1 MAEKEKLLEL
11 KNVVYSFHTYGGEV
25 KAVRDVSFEVR
36 KGEILGIVGESGCGK
51 SVTAQC
57 IMRLNPEPPGFFEG
71 GEILFNGKDVLKMD
85 KKELRQLRGGDIGFV
100 FQESS
105 LIQTLNVEENIVL
118 QGSFDSG
125 IYLDRTFLDSLICY
139 LGLENLRHHYPREL
153 SGGERQRVAIARA
166 VYGKTRVIMA
176 DEPTANL
183 DSRQSLKAATLLK
196 DCCRTYHQ
204 TILMATHN
212 PVIAQVCDRAVH
224 LENGVLTEG

>member
-1 MAEKEKLLEL
+1 MALIRAEQIRKNYVQGKQIVEVLKGVEFCAGQGEFIAVLGASGSGKTTLLHTLAGFEKPDVGRIWIGGYPLHQMKEKEKTIFWRR
-11 KNVVYSFHTYGGEV
+11 N
-25 KAVRDVSFEVR
+25 
-36 KGEILGIVGESGCGK
+36 
-51 SVTAQC
+51 
-57 IMRLNPEPPGFFEG
+57 
-71 GEILFNGKDVLKMD
+71 
-85 KKELRQLRGGDIGFV
+85 IGFV

-139 LGLENLRHHYPREL
+139 LGLEKLRHHYPREL

-204 TILMATHN
+204 TILWQHIIRLLLKSVTVRFTWKM
-212 PVIAQVCDRAVH
+212 VC
-224 LENGVLTEG
+224 

>member
-1 MAEKEKLLEL
+1 MRFLELQEAERRLYCTRLQDLKSRMQDGYGGYPLHQMKEKEKTIFWRR
-11 KNVVYSFHTYGGEV
+11 N
-25 KAVRDVSFEVR
+25 
-36 KGEILGIVGESGCGK
+36 
-51 SVTAQC
+51 
-57 IMRLNPEPPGFFEG
+57 
-71 GEILFNGKDVLKMD
+71 
-85 KKELRQLRGGDIGFV
+85 IGFV

-139 LGLENLRHHYPREL
+139 LGLEKLRHHYPREL
-153 SGGERQRVAIARA
+153 SGGERQRGAIARA

-204 TILMATHN
+204 TILMAAHN

>member
-1 MAEKEKLLEL
+1 MALIRAEQIRKNYVQGKQIVEVLKGVEFCAGQGEFIAVLGASGGGKTTLLHTLVGFEKPDAGRIWIGGYPLHQMKEKEKTIFRRR
-11 KNVVYSFHTYGGEV
+11 N
-25 KAVRDVSFEVR
+25 
-36 KGEILGIVGESGCGK
+36 
-51 SVTAQC
+51 
-57 IMRLNPEPPGFFEG
+57 
-71 GEILFNGKDVLKMD
+71 
-85 KKELRQLRGGDIGFV
+85 IGFV

-196 DCCRTYHQ
+196 DLSLIH
-204 TILMATHN
+204 I
-212 PVIAQVCDRAVH
+212 
-224 LENGVLTEG
+224 

>member
-1 MAEKEKLLEL
+1 MGVVLL
-11 KNVVYSFHTYGGEV
+11 YSYKT
-25 KAVRDVSFEVR
+25 VRTFR
-36 KGEILGIVGESGCGK
+36 
-51 SVTAQC
+51 
-57 IMRLNPEPPGFFEG
+57 RRN
-71 GEILFNGKDVLKMD
+71 
-85 KKELRQLRGGDIGFV
+85 IGFV

-118 QGSFDSG
+118 QASFDSG

-176 DEPTANL
+176 DQPTANL

>member
-1 MAEKEKLLEL
+1 M
-11 KNVVYSFHTYGGEV
+11 
-25 KAVRDVSFEVR
+25 
-36 KGEILGIVGESGCGK
+36 
-51 SVTAQC
+51 
-57 IMRLNPEPPGFFEG
+57 
-71 GEILFNGKDVLKMD
+71 
-85 KKELRQLRGGDIGFV
+85 
-100 FQESS
+100 
-105 LIQTLNVEENIVL
+105 L
-118 QGSFDSG
+118 QASFDSG

-196 DCCRTYHQ
+196 DCCRTYLQ